1 MSILIASVQ
10 LLVQCRL
17 LWYVG
22 QDGVSWTRA
31 GWAVGSAC
39 LGNLA
44 ARLLG
49 ISGTRCHVG
58 LTLGAA
64 LLGAMVPSF
73 DVWCM
78 AMPADLAWPAW
89 RIWEVGRCL
98 F

>member
-1 MSILIASVQ
+1 MSIVIASVQ
-10 LLVQCRL
+10 LLVQCRF

-31 GWAVGSAC
+31 GWTVASAC

-44 ARLLG
+44 ARVLG

-64 LLGAMVPSF
+64 LLGAIVRPL
-73 DVWCM
+73 DGCGI
-78 AMPADLAWPAW
+78 AMPADFLQPWW
-89 RIWEVGRCL
+89 
-98 F
+98 